1 MAFRAAKP
9 NFSKGELAD
18 DLLGRFDVDAYQAG
32 LKRARN
38 VIIMKYGGI
47 TKRPGTRLVAEVHD
61 ASAPVRLVPFQFS
74 IDQAYVLEMGQYY
87 MRPAALGGIVL
98 DGDDHVV
105 VTSPY
110 TGAQLAELDYEQSAD
125 VVYLAHID
133 VPPTKLLRTSNT
145 DWEFVT
151 VTFGPTIAAPTGL
164 VATNTTNNTDAE
176 NGGNSFFEQVAYYVV
191 TAVDEETGQ
200 ESRASNEDGA
210 VNDLTLKRNHNT
222 VTWNAVSGAL
232 NYRLYKADNEQE
244 FGYIGT
250 TTSLTF
256 RDDNIGPDLTDGP
269 PQSDNPF
276 DATNRYPSTVTFFE
290 QRLMWGRTR
299 EQPNVVWGSRSGDFE
314 NMDISRPLKADDAMS
329 FRAVA
334 NRVNSI
340 NQLVPLDNLLLMTS
354 DNVFK
359 VTGAND
365 DYISPAPPPRVR
377 KQISRGASRLNPLIV
392 DGVVFY
398 QPSVGNRVRALGYSY
413 EADGVKS
420 DDVTIFSPHMFDGF
434 NIVSWAYAQEPRS
447 IIWAA
452 RDDGKLLCFTWE
464 QEQQIW
470 GWTLCETDG
479 LVEQVC
485 VISEE
490 GEDRLYLT
498 VRRVVGGVDKVFLER
513 MASSEWEDI
522 DEGCWLDCAI
532 TYEFE
537 EPTNTLTG
545 LDHLEGRTIKA
556 LVDGNVRSGLVV
568 TDGTV
573 TLPFTFTRAT
583 AGLPYE
589 VVVETLPLAIQAQQG
604 WTVGKRQQAA
614 SAVVRVVKTRGLI
627 VGPKDDPAYL
637 FPLKPRSD
645 EAFGEANALK
655 TGDYEVSMAPA
666 IEGETKIVI
675 KSDDPLPCTITAV
688 LLEPV
693 VTN

>member
-1 MAFRAAKP
+1 MAFRTAKP

-18 DLLGRFDVDAYQAG
+18 DLLGRFDVEAYGAG

-38 VIIMKYGGI
+38 VVIMKYGGI
-47 TKRPGTRLVAEVHD
+47 TKRPGTRLVAEVHNS
-61 ASAPVRLVPFQFS
+61 AAPVRLIPFQFS
-74 IDQAYVLEMGQYY
+74 IDQAYVLEFGQNY

-98 DGDDHVV
+98 DGSDHVI

-125 VVYLAHID
+125 VVYLAHLD
-133 VPPTKLLRTSNT
+133 VAPTKLLRTSNT

-151 VTFGPTIAAPTGL
+151 VTFGPTIAPPTGTSVNVQL
-164 VATNTTNNTDAE
+164 NNTDAE
-176 NGGNSFFEQVAYYVV
+176 NNGVGYFPQQANYVV
-191 TAVDEETGQ
+191 TAIDDETGQ
-200 ESRASNEDGA
+200 ESRAGTFDFGI
-210 VNDLTLKRNHNT
+210 NDLTLKRNFNVIT
-222 VTWNAVSGAL
+222 WDAVTGADR
-232 NYRLYKADNEQE
+232 YRIYKADNQQNY
-244 FGYIGT
+244 GYIGT
-250 TTSLTF
+250 TDQLTF
-256 RDDNIGPDLTDGP
+256 TDDNIGPDLTNGP
-269 PQSDNPF
+269 PEGDNPF
-276 DATNRYPSTVTFFE
+276 DAVNRYPSTVTFFE
-290 QRLMWGRTR
+290 QRLMWARTR
-299 EQPNVVWGSRSGDFE
+299 EQPNAVWGSRSADFE
-314 NMDISRPLKADDAMS
+314 NMDTSRPLKADDAMS

-334 NRVNSI
+334 NRVNSV
-340 NQLVPLDNLLLMTS
+340 NQLVPLDSLLLLTS

-377 KQISRGASRLNPLIV
+377 RQLGRGASRLNPLIV

-398 QPSVGNRVRALGYSY
+398 QPSIGNRVRALGYSY

-420 DDVTIFSPHMFDGF
+420 DDVTIFSPHLFDGF

-447 IIWAA
+447 VVWAA

-479 LVEQVC
+479 FVEQVC

-498 VRRVVGGVDKVFLER
+498 VRRVIGGLRKTFLER
-513 MASSEWEDI
+513 MASTEWEEI
-522 DEGCWLDCAI
+522 DDGCWLDCAI
-532 TYEFE
+532 SYEFE
-537 EPTNTLTG
+537 SPTNTLAG
-545 LDHLEGRTIKA
+545 LNHLEGETIKVLA
-556 LVDGNVRSGLVV
+556 DGSVRSGLVV
-568 TDGTV
+568 TGGAV
-573 TLPFTFTRAT
+573 TLPFNFTRAT

-589 VVVETLPLAIQAQQG
+589 AVIETLPLAIQTREG
-604 WTVGKRQQAA
+604 WNVGKRQQAA

-627 VGPKDDPAYL
+627 AGPKDDPAYL

-645 EAFGEANALK
+645 EAFGEPNALK

-666 IEGETKIVI
+666 IEGETKVVI

>member
-1 MAFRAAKP
+1 MAYRDAQQ
-9 NFSKGELAD
+9 NFAKGELAP
-18 DLLGRFDVDAYQAG
+18 DLLGRFDVPAYKSG

-38 VIIMKYGGI
+38 VIIMKYGGV

-61 ASAPVRLVPFQFS
+61 ASYPVRLIPFQFS

-98 DGDDHVV
+98 DGLDHVI

-125 VVYLAHID
+125 VIYMAHID
-133 VPPTKLLRTSNT
+133 VAPTKLNRTSNT

-151 VTFGPTIAAPTGL
+151 VTFGPTIAAPTNC
-164 VATNTTNNTDAE
+164 VATNTTPNTDAE
-176 NGGNSFFEQVAYYVV
+176 NGGNSYFAQVAYYVI
-191 TAVDEETGQ
+191 TAVNDATGQ

-222 VTWNAVSGAL
+222 ITWDAVTGADR
-232 NYRLYKADNEQE
+232 YRLYKADNEQD

-269 PQSDNPF
+269 PQGDNPF

-290 QRLMWGRTR
+290 QRLMWARSR

-340 NQLVPLDNLLLMTS
+340 NQLVPLDSLLLMTS
-354 DNVFK
+354 DNIFK

-365 DYISPAPPPRVR
+365 DYIAPAPPPRVR
-377 KQISRGASRLNPLIV
+377 RQLGRGASRLNPLTV

-398 QPSVGNRVRALGYSY
+398 QPSIGNRVRALGYSF

-420 DDVTIFSPHMFDGF
+420 DDVTIFSPHFFDGF
-434 NIVSWAYAQEPRS
+434 SIVSWAYAQEPRS
-447 IIWAA
+447 VVWAA

-498 VRRVVGGVDKVFLER
+498 VRRTVGGVEKVFLER
-513 MASSEWEDI
+513 MASADW
-522 DEGCWLDCAI
+522 DEVDDGCWLDCAI
-532 TYEFE
+532 SYVFE
-537 EPTNTLTG
+537 TPTNTLTG
-545 LDHLEGRTIKA
+545 LDHLEGETIKA
-556 LVDGNVRSGLVV
+556 VVDGNVRSDLVV
-568 TDGTV
+568 TGGSV

-589 VVVETLPLAIQAQQG
+589 AVIETLPLAIATREG
-604 WTVGKRQQAA
+604 WNVGKRQQAA
-614 SAVVRVVKTRGLI
+614 SVIVRVVKTRGLA

-645 EAFGEANALK
+645 EAFGEPNALK
-655 TGDYEVSMAPA
+655 TGDYEVAMAPA

-675 KSDDPLPCTITAV
+675 KSDEPLPMTVTAV
-688 LLEPV
+688 LLDPV

>member
-1 MAFRAAKP
+1 MAYRAAKP

-18 DLLGRFDVDAYQAG
+18 DLLGRFDVEAYGAG

-61 ASAPVRLVPFQFS
+61 DSQAIRLIPFQFS
-74 IDQAYVLEMGQYY
+74 IDQAYVLEMGHNY
-87 MRPAALGGIVL
+87 MRPAALGGVVL
-98 DGDDHVV
+98 DGSDHVI

-110 TGAQLAELDYEQSAD
+110 SGAQLAELDYEQSAD
-125 VVYLAHID
+125 VIYLAHID
-133 VPPTKLLRTSNT
+133 QPPTKLNRLSNT

-151 VTFGPTIAAPTGL
+151 VTFGPTITPPTISSIDVENPNVDSENSGNGYFPL
-164 VATNTTNNTDAE
+164 TD
-176 NGGNSFFEQVAYYVV
+176 GYVV
-191 TAVDEETGQ
+191 TAVDDDTGQ
-200 ESRASNEDGA
+200 ESRASNLVYGT
-210 VNDLTLKRNHNT
+210 NDLTLKRNYNKIFWGA
-222 VTWNAVSGAL
+222 VTGADR
-232 NYRLYKADNEQE
+232 YRVYKSHEYGTL
-244 FGYIGT
+244 GYIGT
-250 TTSLTF
+250 TENLEF
-256 RDDNIGPDLTDGP
+256 VDDNVGPDFTDAP
-269 PQSDNPF
+269 PVGDNPF
-276 DATNRYPSTVTFFE
+276 DAANNYPSTVTFFE
-290 QRLMWGRTR
+290 QRLMWARSR
-299 EQPNVVWGSRSGDFE
+299 NQPNVVWGSRSGDFE
-314 NMDISRPLKADDAMS
+314 NMDVSSPLKADDAIS

-334 NRVNSI
+334 NRVNSV
-340 NQLVPLDNLLLMTS
+340 NQLVPLDSLLLLTS
-354 DNVFK
+354 DNIFK

-377 KQISRGASRLNPLIV
+377 RQIGRGASRLNPLIV

-398 QPSVGNRVRALGYSY
+398 QPSIGNRVRALGYSF

-420 DDVTIFSPHMFDGF
+420 DDVTIFSPHFFDGF

-447 IIWAA
+447 IVWAA

-498 VRRVVGGVDKVFLER
+498 VRRTVGGADKLFLER
-513 MASSEWEDI
+513 MATADW
-522 DEGCWLDCAI
+522 DEVDDACFLDCAI

-537 EPTNTLTG
+537 TPTNTLTG

-556 LVDGNVRSGLVV
+556 VVDGNVRSGLVV
-568 TDGTV
+568 TDGAV

-589 VVVETLPLAIQAQQG
+589 AVVETLPLSVQSQDG
-604 WTVGKRQQAA
+604 WNIGKRQQAGTV
-614 SAVVRVVKTRGLI
+614 VVRVVKTRGLI

-645 EAFGEANALK
+645 EAFGEPNALK
-655 TGDYEVSMAPA
+655 TGDYEMSMAPA

-675 KSDDPLPCTITAV
+675 KSDEPLPMTITAV
-688 LLEPV
+688 LIEPR